1 MHCGDDFA
9 MYTCVEL
16 LCCTPESNIM
26 LCVNYVSK
34 KKKLETYIG
43 LFHYFL
49 YKNMVMLYIHL
60 FFLHILLNS
69 LHQVALIHHF

>member
-26 LCVNYVSK
+26 LCQFS
-34 KKKLETYIG
+34 
-43 LFHYFL
+43 
-49 YKNMVMLYIHL
+49 LYIYIKL
-60 FFLHILLNS
+60 
-69 LHQVALIHHF
+69 ALSIG

>member
-1 MHCGDDFA
+1 MCQ
-9 MYTCVEL
+9 L
-16 LCCTPESNIM
+16 RL
-26 LCVNYVSK
+26 K